1 MLITL
6 STFTFQA
13 LNAITLFNTTHIKNP
28 TFFLL
33 CCLCHVYVQ
42 CNLKLGGNTLAHLR
56 FFNGEKSNSCGLITC
71 MNAFIAFKGVHGC
84 YLLIFPSIPIH
95 SLTKHLL
102 LCKLNTSPHLAANLV
117 TIVMYAISFSMGIPN
132 VSFISSMEANLPWN
146 KTQTFMIIFHPT
158 NDKVYAPTSWES
170 LLPWLPYFVP
180 LEVDHQY
187 VFNVWGVFS
196 SNRFF

>member
-1 MLITL
+1 
-6 STFTFQA
+6 
-13 LNAITLFNTTHIKNP
+13 
-28 TFFLL
+28 
-33 CCLCHVYVQ
+33 
-42 CNLKLGGNTLAHLR
+42 
-56 FFNGEKSNSCGLITC
+56 
-71 MNAFIAFKGVHGC
+71 
-84 YLLIFPSIPIH
+84 
-95 SLTKHLL
+95 
-102 LCKLNTSPHLAANLV
+102 
-117 TIVMYAISFSMGIPN
+117 
-132 VSFISSMEANLPWN
+132 MEANLPLN